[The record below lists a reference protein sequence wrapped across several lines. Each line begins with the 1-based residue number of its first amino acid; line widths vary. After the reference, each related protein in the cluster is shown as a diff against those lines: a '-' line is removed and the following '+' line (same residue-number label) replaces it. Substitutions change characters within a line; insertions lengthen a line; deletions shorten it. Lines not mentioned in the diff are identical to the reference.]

1 MPTARSWTDSL
12 TDLGHLLRFRS
23 QTVRRPRAAAIA
35 ASVLL
40 ALTLGAMVVPALVDS
55 GRLVGKADD
64 VAGYLPSMLS
74 GFLILSVVSAVSS
87 GGGRELLPRDQA
99 AIHPIT
105 TTTEHLGALVLS
117 PLNFAF
123 LIQVWLLLGATSFT
137 TGRDGWFVGQVL
149 VLLWICFATALAQ
162 AVGWTVEI
170 VRRGERGVAIVRAVS
185 IAGALGGIGL
195 YLGGMFV
202 PLLEGGPTRRLT
214 FLMDGSAAGAWFA
227 AALLLVMTGLMV
239 TAGVVPA
246 AAALRRAPRDELK
259 VESGIHPARPMPP
272 SDSLMV
278 VRMDRAAVWRSVP
291 MRRGLLVLALG
302 PGLVALVGSMSWG
315 SVMVLPGLVISGG
328 ALLFGV
334 NAWCLDG
341 RGVLWRESLPVSP
354 EVIFR
359 ARARVLAEWLVGA
372 AALTVTLASITAGK
386 PTVNQ
391 ALSVMTLLVVV
402 TLQVVSVSM
411 SWSGRRP
418 FSVNLRSARATP
430 APPLVMVGYSSRLAL
445 STTFTALIFST
456 ASGGGWW
463 WLSPVLAVPFVL
475 WSLRRLRRAE
485 QAWVAPVS
493 RAAVVMT
500 VAG

>member
-40 ALTLGAMVVPALVDS
+40 VLTLGAMVVPALVDS

-137 TGRDGWFVGQVL
+137 TGGDGWFVGQVL
-149 VLLWICFATALAQ
+149 VLLWICFTTALAQ

-170 VRRGERGVAIVRAVS
+170 VRRSERGVTVVRTVGVIGAV
-185 IAGALGGIGL
+185 AAVGL
-195 YLGGMFV
+195 QLSGRFV
-202 PLLEGGPTRRLT
+202 PLLDGGPTRGLASLIYGT
-214 FLMDGSAAGAWFA
+214 TEGAWLA
-227 AALLLVMTGLMV
+227 VPVLVGLTGLMV
-239 TAGVVPA
+239 VVGVVPA

-259 VESGIHPARPMPP
+259 VESGSHPARALPT
-272 SDSLMV
+272 SDMAML
-278 VRMDRAAVWRSVP
+278 VRIDRASVWRSVP
-291 MRRGLLVLALG
+291 MRRGLIVLAVG
-302 PGLVALVGSMSWG
+302 PGLVALAGAMSWT
-315 SVMVLPGLVISGG
+315 SVMVLPGLVISGV

-334 NAWCLDG
+334 NTWCLDG
-341 RGVLWRESLPVSP
+341 RGVLWRESLPISARAM
-354 EVIFR
+354 FR
-359 ARARVLAEWLVGA
+359 ARTRVLAEWLLGA
-372 AALTVTLASITAGK
+372 AALTLLLASLRAGM
-386 PTVNQ
+386 PSVAQ
-391 ALSVMTLLVVV
+391 AVTIATLLAVV
-402 TLQVVSVSM
+402 TVQVAAVAM

-445 STTFTALIFST
+445 STTFTALIFSA
-456 ASGGGWW
+456 ASTGSW
-463 WLSPVLAVPFVL
+463 WLSPVLAVPFL
-475 WSLRRLRRAE
+475 IWSLLRLRRAE
-485 QAWVAPVS
+485 RRWFAPAP
-493 RAAVVMT
+493 RAVVVMT